1 MIQSNLKLIL
11 PAASNRVQ
19 KVILQEHYV
28 CADYKAKDQRP
39 LSSGRVFL
47 EHVNLLVDQRSAVMR
62 VFLRSS
68 SNLRTLERLAVS
80 SSASNQTS
88 WLAGRIISP
97 GPLIAGMNSSELEQ
111 LIKGFLEAK
120 FGTDLDYFVIEG
132 RMAPDANGNIGV
144 TGTYRKRTGDKNI
157 FFTVTINLTSRKI
170 QNLQEY

>member
-1 MIQSNLKLIL
+1 
-11 PAASNRVQ
+11 
-19 KVILQEHYV
+19 
-28 CADYKAKDQRP
+28 
-39 LSSGRVFL
+39 
-47 EHVNLLVDQRSAVMR
+47 MR

-68 SNLRTLERLAVS
+68 SNLRTLGRLAVS

-120 FGTDLDYFVIEG
+120 FGIDLDYFVIEG
-132 RMAPDANGNIGV
+132 RMAPDANGNMGV
-144 TGTYRKRTGDKNI
+144 TGTYRKRTGDKNV
-157 FFTVTINLTSRKI
+157 FFTVTVNLTSRKI